1 MIAARNGPARRR
13 AGNYRALEPNI
24 ESGDRD
30 EQEGRRA
37 RLMADAQRGDQDAY
51 GALLN
56 DLGPIVIRYVRRHVR
71 DGNDTEDVYQD
82 VFTALHRARHTYDP
96 SRPFEPWLFA
106 IARRVVNDHERRR
119 LARATHETVVGV
131 LPEPSVDADGHVKIQ
146 LEQALQRLS
155 AAQREAIRLVK
166 LLGLPAERAAVAAG
180 TTAGAVKVRAHRAY
194 KLLRELL

>member
-1 MIAARNGPARRR
+1 MIAARNGPARQG
-13 AGNYRALEPNI
+13 AGNYRALERNV
-24 ESGDRD
+24 ESGDPD
-30 EQEGRRA
+30 EQGRRA
-37 RLMADAQRGDQDAY
+37 RLMADAQRGDRDAY

-56 DLGPIVIRYVRRHVR
+56 DLGPIVMRFVRRHVR

-106 IARRVVNDHERRR
+106 ITRRVVNDHERRR
-119 LARATHETVVGV
+119 LTRATHETMVGV
-131 LPEPSVDADGHVKIQ
+131 LPERSVEADGHVKIQ
-146 LEQALQRLS
+146 LEQALHRLS